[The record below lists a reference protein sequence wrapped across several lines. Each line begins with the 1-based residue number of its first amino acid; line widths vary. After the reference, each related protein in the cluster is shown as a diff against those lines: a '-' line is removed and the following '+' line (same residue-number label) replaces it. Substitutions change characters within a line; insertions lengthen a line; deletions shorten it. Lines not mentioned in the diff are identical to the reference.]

1 MEWAVAV
8 VQSASSV
15 VEPGTG
21 LFCERG
27 AGVEAEAGTARSG
40 GADVGPTVWERGARA
55 GRRGGERGRRAA
67 QGRAAEQRGG

>member
-21 LFCERG
+21 LFC
-27 AGVEAEAGTARSG
+27 GVGAEAGTARSG